1 MSPGGSEN
9 KASLDEQKDA
19 IIALLLEQSPAEVRG
34 LAAHAHAHAHASER
48 ACTHAPIWLSCPP
61 ASSAMPADDDDSP
74 FDGGGTEGHLRGHEG
89 SHRGVPEAFSGGVAL
104 GRRQIHLQIQ
114 FISQLPKKHAVALPA
129 GFGAQGGLAQ
139 FALVLGAAMQ
149 LHVWRLGAGT
159 TC

>member
-61 ASSAMPADDDDSP
+61 RLSLAACLLCHAMPADDDDSP

-104 GRRQIHLQIQ
+104 GRRQIHLQVQ
-114 FISQLPKKHAVALPA
+114 FLCEDRTHRELI
-129 GFGAQGGLAQ
+129 
-139 FALVLGAAMQ
+139 
-149 LHVWRLGAGT
+149 
-159 TC
+159 C